1 MGLHKPVMAVPKSAI
16 EDISKVKIHRASFF
30 KMKNMKE
37 HEKVLFKYMF
47 EVYLRKDYE
56 DVYRFRDEEENA
68 KAANTRRRSR
78 ESRSINSSV
87 LTTKTRENSFIKELK
102 VKKERSLENRSL
114 KRSGSQS
121 SFKSALYSNYSKKS

>member
-1 MGLHKPVMAVPKSAI
+1 
-16 EDISKVKIHRASFF
+16 
-30 KMKNMKE
+30 MKNMKE

-114 KRSGSQS
+114 KRSGS
-121 SFKSALYSNYSKKS
+121 